1 MQCCCYNEVQNAES
15 QETMSM
21 RQDSLADGP
30 QENNGCTLDSRST
43 AQWARVGESGLGEY
57 RKSNGE

>member
-1 MQCCCYNEVQNAES
+1 MQCCCYSEVQKAES

-30 QENNGCTLDSRST
+30 QENNGCTLDSHSMAPICVRE
-43 AQWARVGESGLGEY
+43 WARRVSQIPW
-57 RKSNGE
+57 